1 MELEVLQT
9 QLVKMRMRMRMGP
22 KASMTDVF
30 IRRGV
35 ENLDAEIQ
43 RTQRE
48 GGQVKTEL
56 KRGVMLP
63 Q

>member
-1 MELEVLQT
+1 
-9 QLVKMRMRMRMGP
+9 MRMRMRMGP